1 MKCPIAPTRESGA
14 SLTTPMRYAL
24 DNLSALIT
32 VVIFV
37 VQILCNYR
45 TVKRSSKILA
55 EV

>member
-32 VVIFV
+32 LSFLSYKFSVTIG
-37 VQILCNYR
+37 L
-45 TVKRSSKILA
+45 
-55 EV
+55 